1 MKKLLNSLRNIFYFI
16 QNYFIKAGS
25 PIGVYYQNLS
35 QECYK
40 FFEKDMKKSAIFL
53 KSNDIRKYSIS
64 KAFNNSNKSSDDIFL
79 EFGVYKGDSIN
90 LFGKFLQQHGKEIY
104 GFDSFEGLEEEWNM
118 NDYNPIGRF
127 SLNKKSPK
135 VVKNVNLIIGKVQ
148 NTLDN
153 FLEQKKDKKIIFA
166 HMDMD
171 TYTPTSYTLNKI
183 KPFLQK
189 GSIILF
195 DEFYGFPNWQ
205 QHEYKA
211 FTEIFNENEYKYIAF
226 CESEVAVEI
235 L

>member
-1 MKKLLNSLRNIFYFI
+1 MKRLLNSLRNIFYFI

-35 QECYK
+35 QECYN
-40 FFEKDMKKSAIFL
+40 FFKEDMKKSAIFL

-64 KAFNNSNKSSDDIFL
+64 KAFSNGNTEENLFL

-90 LFGKFLQQHGKEIY
+90 LFGNFLSQKSKKIY

-135 VVKNVNLIIGKVQ
+135 VLKNVTLIKGKVQ
-148 NTLDN
+148 DTLEN
-153 FLEQKKDKKIIFA
+153 FLNDKTDKKIIFA

-171 TYTPTSYTLNKI
+171 TYTPTKYTLNKI

-189 GSIILF
+189 GSVILF

-205 QHEYKA
+205 HHEYKA
-211 FTEIFNENEYKYIAF
+211 FTEVLNEKEYKYIAF

>member
-1 MKKLLNSLRNIFYFI
+1 MKKIINALRNIFYFI

-40 FFEKDMKKSAIFL
+40 FFEKDMKRSAIFL

-64 KAFNNSNKSSDDIFL
+64 KALNNSNNSDNLFL

-90 LFGKFLQQHGKEIY
+90 LFGKFLQQHNRQIY
-104 GFDSFEGLEEEWNM
+104 GFDSFDGLEEEWNM

-135 VVKNVNLIIGKVQ
+135 VVKNVNLITGKVQ
-148 NTLDN
+148 NTLEK
-153 FLEQKKDKKIIFA
+153 FLEDKKDKKIIFA

-171 TYTPTSYTLNKI
+171 TYTPSSYTLSKI
-183 KPFLQK
+183 KPFLHK
-189 GSIILF
+189 GSVILF

-205 QHEYKA
+205 HHEYKA
-211 FTEIFNENEYKYIAF
+211 FTETFNENEYKYIAF

>member
-1 MKKLLNSLRNIFYFI
+1 MKRLINSLRNIFYFI

-35 QECYK
+35 QECYN
-40 FFEKDMKKSAIFL
+40 FFEQDMKKSAIFL

-64 KAFNNSNKSSDDIFL
+64 RAFNNSNKKENLFL

-90 LFGKFLQQHGKEIY
+90 LFGNFLSQHSREIY
-104 GFDSFEGLEEEWNM
+104 GFDSLEGLEEEWNM

-135 VVKNVNLIIGKVQ
+135 LLKNVTLIKGKVQ
-148 NTLDN
+148 STLEN
-153 FLEQKKDKKIIFA
+153 FLKNKKDKKIIFA

-171 TYTPTSYTLNKI
+171 TYTPTKYALNKI

-189 GSIILF
+189 GSVIIF

-205 QHEYKA
+205 HHEYKA
-211 FTEIFNENEYKYIAF
+211 FTEVFNEKEYKYIAF